1 MVKAKIDVP
10 WSAKVGDVDISF
22 HGTTLLFHVDKM
34 RHSFLEFQGVQLDE
48 LLQTLKMLDGL
59 ADAGIEDRERHW

>member
-22 HGTTLLFHVDKM
+22 RGTTLLFHVDKM
-34 RHSFLEFQGVQLDE
+34 RHSFVEFKGVRLDE